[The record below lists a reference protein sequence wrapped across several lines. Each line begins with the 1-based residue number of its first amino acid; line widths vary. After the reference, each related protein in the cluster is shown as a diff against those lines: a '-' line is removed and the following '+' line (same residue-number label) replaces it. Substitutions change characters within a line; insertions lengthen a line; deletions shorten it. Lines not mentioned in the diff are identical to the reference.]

1 MRKVVNNIALCFL
14 LLSAEPISATHSRVF
29 NTEVDSALNTLLLP
43 PHDVPKNIPKSDTVF
58 VNIKRIS
65 FAQVGR
71 LSQNVPINEQGAVLT
86 QDLLQTGAFFKQYGI
101 SGSAT
106 ISKRG
111 ADATQTQVLWNG
123 LPINHPMLGMT
134 DFNNFSTFGLSELTF
149 IDGGNSSMYGSG
161 SVGGTVLMNHDAE
174 FNKGK
179 IINAAIA
186 LGSFS
191 NHQLAGTIGYSGKKA
206 VIQFSQSAVK
216 HQNSFT
222 YFDRTFEQTRKV
234 GNSEFSQF
242 ISRVLA
248 TAQLSKHSQT
258 KLVLESANMN
268 RGLGML
274 TGSFNTLG
282 NQKDQ
287 SIRGVLEH
295 KYQKGKF
302 AWIQKFGG
310 SQDQIVFT
318 QSGIKDSSQAQL
330 RFAMTELYFTV
341 NSKTQILTG
350 IDFQQQRGNTQYY
363 QQTQIRNLPA
373 QFISLRQKRNKTQW
387 LASARWEWN
396 ERMPS
401 AGLGQETKIGKN
413 CLLKSDL
420 HTSFRRA
427 TLNDLYWAQP
437 GTASLNNETGWE
449 AEAGLVKW
457 NAHLKWE
464 MTAFYRELLNPII
477 WMPAGG
483 LWSARNYY
491 FGRYYGLQNKLKFQ
505 YTHFFGH
512 LSADWVRTRV
522 KSHESSDL
530 LQQIFIPDLMANI
543 QTGFIWKNWKIS
555 SELSHTGNRFIQ
567 TDNWEVMKSYRLW
580 GAQLQYTYKH
590 KYAFSLNAQNLLNT
604 VYENMP
610 GRPMPGRSIQIQMNI
625 KL

>member
-1 MRKVVNNIALCFL
+1 MRKVINNIALCFL

-29 NTEVDSALNTLLLP
+29 NTEVDSALNTLLSP
-43 PHDVPKNIPKSDTVF
+43 PHDIPKNIPKSDTVF
-58 VNIKRIS
+58 VSIKRIS

-86 QDLLQTGAFFKQYGI
+86 QDLLQSGAFFKQYGI

-161 SVGGTVLMNHDAE
+161 SVGGTVLMNHDAD

-179 IINAAIA
+179 IIHAAIA

-216 HQNSFT
+216 HQNTFT
-222 YFDRTFEQTRKV
+222 YFDRTFEQTRKA
-234 GNSEFSQF
+234 GNSEFNQL

-248 TAQLSKHSQT
+248 TAQLSKYSQT

-302 AWIQKFGG
+302 AWIQKNGG
-310 SQDQIVFT
+310 
-318 QSGIKDSSQAQL
+318 
-330 RFAMTELYFTV
+330 
-341 NSKTQILTG
+341 
-350 IDFQQQRGNTQYY
+350 
-363 QQTQIRNLPA
+363 
-373 QFISLRQKRNKTQW
+373 
-387 LASARWEWN
+387 
-396 ERMPS
+396 
-401 AGLGQETKIGKN
+401 
-413 CLLKSDL
+413 C
-420 HTSFRRA
+420 
-427 TLNDLYWAQP
+427 
-437 GTASLNNETGWE
+437 
-449 AEAGLVKW
+449 
-457 NAHLKWE
+457 
-464 MTAFYRELLNPII
+464 
-477 WMPAGG
+477 
-483 LWSARNYY
+483 
-491 FGRYYGLQNKLKFQ
+491 
-505 YTHFFGH
+505 
-512 LSADWVRTRV
+512 
-522 KSHESSDL
+522 
-530 LQQIFIPDLMANI
+530 
-543 QTGFIWKNWKIS
+543 
-555 SELSHTGNRFIQ
+555 
-567 TDNWEVMKSYRLW
+567 
-580 GAQLQYTYKH
+580 
-590 KYAFSLNAQNLLNT
+590 
-604 VYENMP
+604 
-610 GRPMPGRSIQIQMNI
+610 
-625 KL
+625 